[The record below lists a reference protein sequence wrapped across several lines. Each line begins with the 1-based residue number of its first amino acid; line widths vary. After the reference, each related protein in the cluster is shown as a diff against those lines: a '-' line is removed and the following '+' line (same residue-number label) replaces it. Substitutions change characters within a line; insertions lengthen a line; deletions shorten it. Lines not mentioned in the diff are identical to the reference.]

1 MKLIIYLADPENAS
15 IPQNVL
21 DALRHRDRIVDD
33 PLSWPDIL
41 RRLEEGTL
49 NPDPVSVLSNVDMT
63 GVDWPGPDGA
73 MPDLDDRYGV
83 ILLARGARETAS
95 GRTTEAAALSGAQPD
110 GPRYTLLIVD
120 DEPDIEELFKQRF
133 RAEVA
138 AGECRLHF
146 AHSGNEAL
154 RKLKRGLI
162 MPEPVVILTDINMPG
177 MDGFKLLE
185 EAKSFRPELHVVMVT
200 AYGDAD
206 RKDRARAGGATG
218 YFEKPIDFKKLKE
231 SIREIFSKNTP
242 PAPKPQD

>member
-1 MKLIIYLADPENAS
+1 MKLVIYLADPEGVS
-15 IPQNVL
+15 IPQIVL
-21 DALRHRDRIVDD
+21 DALQQRDRIIDD
-33 PLSWPDIL
+33 PLSWADVV
-41 RRLEEGTL
+41 RRLEDGTV
-49 NPDPVSVLSNVDMT
+49 NPDPVSVLTNVDMT
-63 GVDWPGPDGA
+63 GVDWPGPGGA
-73 MPDLDDRYGV
+73 MPDLADRYVV
-83 ILLARGARETAS
+83 ILLARGAREIGS
-95 GRTTEAAALSGAQPD
+95 GRPAEATALPD
-110 GPRYTLLIVD
+110 GARYTLMVVD

-133 RAEVA
+133 RSELA

-154 RKLKRGLI
+154 RKLKRGQI

-218 YFEKPIDFKKLKE
+218 YFEKPIDFKKLKA
-231 SIREIFSKNTP
+231 SIREIFSKETP
-242 PAPKPQD
+242 PAPKPAD